1 MRKTVLLLTLC
12 LAATL
17 VVAQS
22 NQDFG
27 TNREGTQKITNGPVV
42 EYTSDHSAMIAW
54 STKSP
59 AGTYLVYGT
68 DQNNLSQRSQRGWG
82 GTNHRLEIKNLQP
95 NTTYYFQVRSENA
108 QGTGDDVQSPVASFR
123 TVARGAAP
131 ERENRNVG
139 VGGDNTG
146 MSSGSA
152 STSANMN
159 FVPLYRMYGQG
170 DHFYTT
176 NESEQA
182 SVARAGV
189 YKDEGTEGY
198 LASSQAPGTTEFY
211 RLVLHQGSMVD
222 HFYTASAT
230 ERQSAVSSG
239 YRDEGVIG
247 YIAQSQEPG
256 TTPLFRLLGQQGDHF
271 YTTSEG
277 ERRSA
282 ISKGYKDE
290 GVAGYVWKQ
299 PNSQ

>member
-1 MRKTVLLLTLC
+1 MRKTVLLLTVC

-68 DQNNLSQRSQRGWG
+68 DQNNLSQRSQRAWG

-108 QGTGDDVQSPVASFR
+108 QGTGDDVQSPVARFR

-131 ERENRNVG
+131 DRENRNVG

-146 MSSGSA
+146 MSAGSA
-152 STSANMN
+152 STTANMN
-159 FVPLYRMYGQG
+159 FVPLFRMFGQG

-176 NESEQA
+176 SEA
-182 SVARAGV
+182 EKNSVTRAGV

-198 LASSQAPGTTEFY
+198 LAASEAPGTTELY
-211 RLVLHQGSMVD
+211 RLVMNRGGAVD
-222 HFYTASAT
+222 HFYTSSAS
-230 ERQSAVSSG
+230 ERRSALSSG
-239 YRDEGVIG
+239 YRDEGVAG
-247 YIAQSQEPG
+247 YISQSHESG
-256 TTPLFRLLGQQGDHF
+256 TTPLYRLLGQQGDHF
-271 YTTSEG
+271 YTTNESE
-277 ERRSA
+277 RQSA

-299 PNSQ
+299 PTSQ

>member
-1 MRKTVLLLTLC
+1 MRKTLLLLAIC
-12 LAATL
+12 LTATM

-54 STKSP
+54 STKYP

-68 DQNNLSQRSQRGWG
+68 DQNNLNQRSQRAWG

-95 NTTYYFQVRSENA
+95 STTYYFQVRSENA
-108 QGTGDDVQSPVASFR
+108 RGTGDDVQSPVASFR

-146 MSSGSA
+146 MPGGSA
-152 STSANMN
+152 STGANMN
-159 FVPLYRMYGQG
+159 LVPLYRMFGQG

-176 NESEQA
+176 SEA
-182 SVARAGV
+182 EKNSVARAGV

-198 LASSQAPGTTEFY
+198 LAVSEAPGTTEFY
-211 RLVLHQGSMVD
+211 RMVMNRGGAVD
-222 HFYTASAT
+222 HFYTTSAG
-230 ERQSAVSSG
+230 ERQSALSSG
-239 YRDEGVIG
+239 YRDEGVAG

-256 TTPLFRLLGQQGDHF
+256 TVPLFRLLGPQGDHF
-271 YTTSEG
+271 YTTSES

-299 PNSQ
+299 SNSQ